1 MHELT
6 VFHFMPDKLNLYSD
20 IGNIM
25 ALKYRAKQ
33 RNIKLN
39 VVDIN
44 ETDNIDLSKADIFFI
59 GGGSDREQS
68 LATKELAKIK
78 KQLKSA
84 IEDGLP
90 GLTICG
96 GYQFLGE
103 KYTTPDGEVLEGL
116 NILDFYTES
125 QTERLTGDVVIESD
139 TFGTIVGFENH
150 GGRTYHKFDTLG
162 HVTYGY
168 GNNAT
173 DQKEGIHYKNLLGTY
188 LHGPVLPKNHE
199 MTDYLLEAAAKRK
212 GIPFEPKHIDNTAE
226 EQAKQV
232 LIDRVRK
239 NQQKT

>member
-1 MHELT
+1 MTNELT
-6 VFHFMPDKLNLYSD
+6 VFHFMPDRLNLYSD

-33 RNIKLN
+33 RNIELN

-44 ETDNIDLSKADIFFI
+44 ETENIDLTQADIFFI

-68 LATKELAKIK
+68 LATQELSKIK
-78 KQLKSA
+78 TQLKEA
-84 IEDGLP
+84 IEEGMP
-90 GLTICG
+90 GLTVCG

-103 KYTTPDGEVLEGL
+103 KYITPDGQVLEGL

-125 QTERLTGDVVIESD
+125 QEDRLTGDVVIESD

-150 GGRTYHKFDTLG
+150 GGRTYHNYDTLG
-162 HVTYGY
+162 HVTHGF
-168 GNNAT
+168 GNNDK

-199 MTDYLLEAAAKRK
+199 LTDYLLRAAAERK
-212 GIPFEPKHIDNTAE
+212 GIPFEPVHIDNTVE
-226 EQAKQV
+226 EAAKAYLVNRAKEQNS
-232 LIDRVRK
+232 K
-239 NQQKT
+239 